1 MTQISTN
8 EFKQG
13 LKIILDKSPCE
24 IIEHEFHKPGKG
36 QAVMRIK
43 YRDLLSN
50 RVLEKTF
57 KTGES
62 VEKAE
67 ISSKEMQF
75 LYQQDNKVILM
86 DTKNYEQFEC
96 DQSKIEKQVVWM
108 KEGDNYEIIFWE
120 DTLIAVEI
128 DNFIDISVK
137 DTDPGL
143 KGDTATNTFKPA
155 ILENGI
161 EIKVPLFISP
171 GDFISVDTRSIT
183 PKAMKK
189 ALIFEK
195 DLKKIPVSINTIFR
209 PILTQLYNR
218 DLSD

>member
-1 MTQISTN
+1 MNQISTN

-13 LKIILDKSPCE
+13 LKIVLDKSPCE

-67 ISSKEMQF
+67 ISSKEMH
-75 LYQQDNKVILM
+75 M
-86 DTKNYEQFEC
+86 DTTNYEQFEC

-108 KEGDNYEIIFWE
+108 KEGASYEIIFWE
-120 DTLIAVEI
+120 DTLITVEI
-128 DNFIDISVK
+128 DNFVDISVK

-171 GDFISVDTRSIT
+171 GDFISVDTRSMEYQGRVN
-183 PKAMKK
+183 K
-189 ALIFEK
+189 
-195 DLKKIPVSINTIFR
+195 
-209 PILTQLYNR
+209 
-218 DLSD
+218 

>member
-1 MTQISTN
+1 MSQVSTN

-13 LKIILDKSPCE
+13 LKIILDNSPCE

-43 YRDLLSN
+43 YRDLISN

-75 LYQQDNKVILM
+75 LYKENSNVILM
-86 DTKNYEQFEC
+86 DSQNYEQIEC
-96 DQSKIEKQVVWM
+96 DEAKIKKQLVWM
-108 KEGDNYEIIFWE
+108 KEGEIYEVILWE
-120 DTLIAVEI
+120 NALISVEI
-128 DNFIDISVK
+128 DNFVEINVM

-161 EIKVPLFISP
+161 EVKVPLFISP
-171 GDFISVDTRSIT
+171 GDLISVDTRNMEYQGRVN
-183 PKAMKK
+183 K
-189 ALIFEK
+189 
-195 DLKKIPVSINTIFR
+195 
-209 PILTQLYNR
+209 
-218 DLSD
+218 

>member
-13 LKIILDKSPCE
+13 LKIILDNSPCE

-36 QAVMRIK
+36 QAVMRVK
-43 YRDLLSN
+43 YRDLISN

-67 ISSKEMQF
+67 IASKEMQF
-75 LYQQDNKVILM
+75 LFKENEKVVLM
-86 DTKNYEQFEC
+86 NTTNYEQFEC
-96 DQSKIEKQVVWM
+96 DESKIEKQLVWM
-108 KEGDNYEIIFWE
+108 KEGINYEVIFWE
-120 DTLIAVEI
+120 DSLITVEI
-128 DNFIDISVK
+128 DNFVDISVK

-155 ILENGI
+155 ILENGV

-171 GDFISVDTRSIT
+171 GDFISVDTRNMEYQGRVN
-183 PKAMKK
+183 K
-189 ALIFEK
+189 
-195 DLKKIPVSINTIFR
+195 
-209 PILTQLYNR
+209 
-218 DLSD
+218 

>member
-1 MTQISTN
+1 MSQVSTN

-13 LKIILDKSPCE
+13 LKIILDNSPCE
-24 IIEHEFHKPGKG
+24 IIEQEFHKPGKG

-62 VEKAE
+62 VQKAE

-75 LYQQDNKVILM
+75 LYKENEKVVLM

-96 DQSKIEKQVVWM
+96 ELSKIEKQVAWM
-108 KEGDNYEIIFWE
+108 KEGANYEIIFWE
-120 DTLIAVEI
+120 ETLISVEI
-128 DNFIDISVK
+128 DNFVNISVR

-171 GDFISVDTRSIT
+171 GDTITVDTRNMEYQGRVN
-183 PKAMKK
+183 K
-189 ALIFEK
+189 
-195 DLKKIPVSINTIFR
+195 
-209 PILTQLYNR
+209 
-218 DLSD
+218 

>member
-1 MTQISTN
+1 MSQISTN

-13 LKIILDKSPCE
+13 LKIVLDKSPCE

-86 DTKNYEQFEC
+86 DTTNYEQFEC

-108 KEGDNYEIIFWE
+108 KDCLLY
-120 DTLIAVEI
+120 T
-128 DNFIDISVK
+128 
-137 DTDPGL
+137 
-143 KGDTATNTFKPA
+143 
-155 ILENGI
+155 
-161 EIKVPLFISP
+161 SP
-171 GDFISVDTRSIT
+171 S
-183 PKAMKK
+183 P
-189 ALIFEK
+189 
-195 DLKKIPVSINTIFR
+195 
-209 PILTQLYNR
+209 R
-218 DLSD
+218 DMSASRMPSSA

>member
-86 DTKNYEQFEC
+86 DTKSRCDFENLFPATHL
-96 DQSKIEKQVVWM
+96 QKSHS
-108 KEGDNYEIIFWE
+108 Y
-120 DTLIAVEI
+120 
-128 DNFIDISVK
+128 
-137 DTDPGL
+137 L
-143 KGDTATNTFKPA
+143 KK
-155 ILENGI
+155 L
-161 EIKVPLFISP
+161 K
-171 GDFISVDTRSIT
+171 
-183 PKAMKK
+183 
-189 ALIFEK
+189 LIFSIGEK
-195 DLKKIPVSINTIFR
+195 SYFG
-209 PILTQLYNR
+209 
-218 DLSD
+218 

>member
-1 MTQISTN
+1 
-8 EFKQG
+8 
-13 LKIILDKSPCE
+13 
-24 IIEHEFHKPGKG
+24 
-36 QAVMRIK
+36 MRIK

-67 ISSKEMQF
+67 ISIKEMQF
-75 LYQQDNKVILM
+75 LYQQDNKVVLM
-86 DTKNYEQFEC
+86 DTMNYEQFEC

-108 KEGDNYEIIFWE
+108 KEGANYEIIFRE
-120 DTLIAVEI
+120 ETLITVEI
-128 DNFIDISVK
+128 DNFVDISVK
-137 DTDPGL
+137 ETDPGL

-171 GDFISVDTRSIT
+171 GDFISVDTRSMEYQGRVN
-183 PKAMKK
+183 K
-189 ALIFEK
+189 
-195 DLKKIPVSINTIFR
+195 
-209 PILTQLYNR
+209 
-218 DLSD
+218 

>member
-1 MTQISTN
+1 MSQVNTN

-13 LKIILDKSPCE
+13 LKIVLDKTPCE

-43 YRDLLSN
+43 YRDLLTN

-67 ISSKEMQF
+67 IVSKEMQF

-86 DTKNYEQFEC
+86 DTTNYEQFEC

-108 KEGDNYEIIFWE
+108 KEGANYEIIFWE
-120 DTLIAVEI
+120 DALITVEI
-128 DNFIDISVK
+128 DNFVDISVK
-137 DTDPGL
+137 ETDPGL
-143 KGDTATNTFKPA
+143 KGDTAQGGTKPA
-155 ILENGI
+155 TLSSGAVV
-161 EIKVPLFISP
+161 KVPLFVNI
-171 GDFISVDTRSIT
+171 GDVLRVDTRT
-183 PKAMKK
+183 G
-189 ALIFEK
+189 EY
-195 DLKKIPVSINTIFR
+195 
-209 PILTQLYNR
+209 QNR
-218 DLSD
+218 VNK